1 MSLTSRF
8 LLVLILL
15 SPIYLSAQEKKPENL
30 SRRQFIKETKK
41 ERVKKNREFLDLA
54 QSPLLPEEIADF
66 SGLKYFP
73 ANPNYKVIATFQR
86 VEMPITFRMKTTT
99 DRQPEYLT
107 FAKITFELM
116 DKTLSLNVYQ
126 NVELSLKPGY
136 EDYLFVPF
144 TDETSAD
151 GSYGGGRFM
160 DLRQPTSNTIEVDF
174 NKAYNPYC
182 AYNHK
187 YSCPIPPS
195 ENHLPVKIK
204 AGEKNYK

>member
-15 SPIYLSAQEKKPENL
+15 SPIYLSAQEKRPENL
-30 SRRQFIKETKK
+30 NRRQFIKETKK
-41 ERVKKNREFLDLA
+41 ERAKKNREFLDLA
-54 QSPLLPEEIADF
+54 HSPLLPQEIEDF

-73 ANPNYKVIATFQR
+73 ANPKYKVIATFQR
-86 VEMPITFRMKTTT
+86 VETPITFRMKTTT

-107 FAKITFELM
+107 FAKITFDLM

-151 GSYGGGRFM
+151 ESYGGGRFI

-174 NKAYNPYC
+174 NRAYNPYC